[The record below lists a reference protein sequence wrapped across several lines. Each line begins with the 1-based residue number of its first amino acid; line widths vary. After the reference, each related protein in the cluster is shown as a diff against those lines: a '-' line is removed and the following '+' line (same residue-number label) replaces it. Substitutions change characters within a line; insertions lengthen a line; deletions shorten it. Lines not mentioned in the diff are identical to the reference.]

1 MCVGGRGG
9 RVWWWWLVV
18 VDGWV
23 GAPQCPLT
31 TAYEGKRM
39 FGGIGHVLLSRP
51 ILKLIMVK
59 IHWFLSVNLSSK

>member
-1 MCVGGRGG
+1 MCWRERREGVVVVVVVMVGGCSA
-9 RVWWWWLVV
+9 VS
-18 VDGWV
+18 
-23 GAPQCPLT
+23 LT

>member
-1 MCVGGRGG
+1 MCWRERREGVVVVVGGCS
-9 RVWWWWLVV
+9 
-18 VDGWV
+18 
-23 GAPQCPLT
+23 A

-39 FGGIGHVLLSRP
+39 IGGIGHVLLSRP

>member
-1 MCVGGRGG
+1 MCWRERREGVVVVVGGCSA
-9 RVWWWWLVV
+9 VS
-18 VDGWV
+18 
-23 GAPQCPLT
+23 LT

-39 FGGIGHVLLSRP
+39 IGGIGHVLLSRP